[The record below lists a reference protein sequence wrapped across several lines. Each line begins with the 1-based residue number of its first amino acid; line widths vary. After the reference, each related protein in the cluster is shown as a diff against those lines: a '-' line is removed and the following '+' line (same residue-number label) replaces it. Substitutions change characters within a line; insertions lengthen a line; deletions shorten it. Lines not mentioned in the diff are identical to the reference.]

1 MRSQPFAIAVAALAL
16 LLFAST
22 PIPTQTAAQ
31 NEPDRSWTVPRAS
44 DGRPDLQGVWL
55 SNNATPLQRPPA
67 LADRAYLTEEEV
79 ERLRDRAR
87 RIFANGRSAFAI
99 PEGAFLAALND
110 VETYEA
116 QSTSSSIGMVDLE
129 FSSRTSL
136 VVDPPDGRIPPL
148 TTEARAREAAVD
160 VGWEHK
166 TGPEDLNNFHRCVTT
181 GVPRLGGNFGTGPYT
196 FYQLI
201 QTPNYV
207 VIVMEAF
214 HDARIIPMD
223 PMDPIDPIDERPRL
237 PDRIRQWNGD
247 SRGHWEGDTLV
258 VETGNFSPDS
268 YYGGAAANLTLVER
282 FTRTDDDTL
291 TYELTLSDPTTWAT
305 PWTAETLLSRREG
318 AIYEFA
324 CHEGNRSLVG
334 MLRTARLTEQR

>member
-1 MRSQPFAIAVAALAL
+1 MRYRQFATAVATVALVSTV
-16 LLFAST
+16 ST
-22 PIPTQTAAQ
+22 PTSGQTAAQ
-31 NEPDRSWTVPRAS
+31 VGEERPWTAPRTS
-44 DGRPDLQGVWL
+44 DGQPDLQGVWL

-67 LADRAYLTEEEV
+67 LADRAFLTDEEV
-79 ERLRDRAR
+79 ARLRDRAR
-87 RIFANGRSAFAI
+87 RIFENGRSAFAI

-116 QSTSSSIGMVDLE
+116 QSTSSSIGMVGLE
-129 FSSRTSL
+129 FGSRTSL

-148 TTEARAREAAVD
+148 TAGARARETEVD
-160 VGWEHK
+160 VGWEQK
-166 TGPEDLNNFHRCVTT
+166 TGPEDLNSFHRCVTT

-201 QTPNYV
+201 QTPDYI

-214 HDARIIPMD
+214 HDARIIPLD
-223 PMDPIDPIDERPRL
+223 GRPPI

-258 VETGNFSPDS
+258 VETENFSAES
-268 YYGGAAANLTLVER
+268 YFRGAAANLKLVER
-282 FTRTDDDTL
+282 FTRTADDTL
-291 TYELTLSDPTTWAT
+291 TYQLTFTDPTTWVSS
-305 PWTAETLLSRREG
+305 WTAETSLTRRDE
-318 AIYEFA
+318 AVYEFA

-334 MLRTARLTEQR
+334 MLRTARLLEQR